1 MKKRNHEIGARIGR
15 SIARSAATVAAILC
29 FFCEAALAQ
38 ITVAGPMS
46 FDLTTSHLQAV
57 QMQSSLISTS
67 RILQQQ
73 SEYHKS
79 TLRPAQTQATAARSA
94 APTNIGYT
102 TASASPVSL
111 VVGHDPNVSNEL
123 RGEVLSNIEHAAGA
137 DAARK
142 IDRMLGDIQGT
153 FAHAVSP
160 YGLRNSDFG
169 DVMSAYLVVMWMAAN
184 EQTALPP
191 VSQVQGVRAQMRN
204 LYSTGAQ
211 PPADARQRQLVAEA
225 LMYETCLAI
234 GTRESGNAQAIRNM
248 ADSAQRKLAK
258 NGFDMRNLALTDAG
272 LTPRSR

>member
-1 MKKRNHEIGARIGR
+1 MKKRSHEVGARIGR
-15 SIARSAATVAAILC
+15 SIARGVAAAILSLV
-29 FFCEAALAQ
+29 CETAFAQ

-79 TLRPAQTQATAARSA
+79 ALRPSQPQAMAGRPA
-94 APTNIGYT
+94 APSNVGYV
-102 TASASPVSL
+102 AGASPVSL
-111 VVGHDPNVSNEL
+111 VVAHDLHVSSEL
-123 RGEVLSNIEHAAGA
+123 RSQVLTNIEHAAGA

-142 IDRMLGDIQGT
+142 IDRTLGDIQGT
-153 FAHAVSP
+153 FARAVSP
-160 YGLRNSDFG
+160 YGLHNDDFA

-184 EQTALPP
+184 EKTALPA

-204 LYSTGAQ
+204 LYSAGAQ
-211 PPADARQRQLVAEA
+211 PPADARQRQLVAET

-272 LTPRSR
+272 LTSRSR